1 MLEAGEA
8 ESYRDRAAG
17 EKRGR
22 KRPTVSFSGI
32 TPHGA
37 GRGSNVFRFIFN
49 LVIYTMAFVGVVL
62 AMNQVIT
69 QSRPSS
75 RATVRPLVEKTTPK
89 TNGLALLE
97 NVGAGNSTG
106 RHHKYCYCG
115 YTMDEMRENN
125 CTFDTLAM
133 AWLPPYC
140 RDEEL
145 TAEFDRSGPGPNG
158 SWTYWL
164 DYNHTIPITIE
175 QVGLMGFQ
183 VDHGNVYMAWEW
195 HVTHCLFYW
204 KKIHRQ
210 RYTGVMIEP
219 RYDKESHVM
228 HCLHAVLHPR
238 WTTYSGVVLNS

>member
-1 MLEAGEA
+1 MLEEGES
-8 ESYRDRAAG
+8 ESYNHTTCG
-17 EKRGR
+17 EKHGL
-22 KRPTVSFSGI
+22 KRPTVSFGGI
-32 TPHGA
+32 TPHGP
-37 GRGSNVFRFIFN
+37 GKHGNIVRFVFN
-49 LVIYTMAFVGVVL
+49 LVIYTMAFMGLVL
-62 AMNQVIT
+62 AINQVIT
-69 QSRPSS
+69 HSRSSSCPSGH
-75 RATVRPLVEKTTPK
+75 PLVKTDTPGAK
-89 TNGLALLE
+89 GLALLE
-97 NVGAGNSTG
+97 KTNTANSTNK
-106 RHHKYCYCG
+106 HHKYCYCG
-115 YTMDEMRENN
+115 YTMDEMHENN

-219 RYDKESHVM
+219 RYDRESHVM